1 MAETLLSPGVLAR
14 ENDLSAVTAQPI
26 QAGAAIIGP
35 TVKGPVG
42 IPTLVTSYSEYTQ
55 AFGTTFL
62 SGSLQQEFLT
72 SNSAYNYFNNGGTTL
87 LVTRVV
93 SGSFTSATSTNIEG
107 GESGVLETGADV
119 LLGSIGTNPTDAGA
133 ATYTSVATTNSG
145 AGTGAIV
152 TAVVAGTTA
161 PTITSI
167 TATSAGS
174 GYEVGDVLTIAAGDL
189 GTGQLITAQ
198 NVLSISNGAAYALGA
213 VTGPF
218 TVAQS
223 STTGTGTGASFTIT
237 GDATNVSALTVSS
250 IGTGH
255 AATDVITISAADLIT
270 AGFTGA
276 TGNLTITL
284 GAGSTNVADSSA
296 ATITLVADDIT
307 TNLSFTL
314 KTFGEGAI
322 MNSSG
327 SEVNGALVSGS
338 NDNLRWEIPQFS
350 TSSGTFT
357 LLVRRGS
364 DTTDAKTVLESF
376 TNLSLDPTAPNYI
389 SKVIGDS
396 YKTVNTSD
404 TTPYV
409 QDNGTYPNR
418 SRYVYISAVNS
429 KTPQYFDNNG
439 DFKGEYTA
447 SLPAIASGSF
457 ENATG
462 QVYFETAGA
471 AFNEQ
476 IVTAT
481 NIQGLNN
488 TNYTTSIDLLSNQD
502 EYIFNS
508 ITVPGIMIETAPS
521 TTTKLINM
529 VQERGDAIAI
539 VDASTYGATINS
551 MTAEASSYNSS
562 YAAVYAPWL
571 QTTSPETGELV
582 WVPASTMI
590 PGVYAYN
597 DRVGEAWFAPAG
609 LNRGGLATVVR
620 PERKFSQ
627 SNRDVLYQ
635 GKVNP
640 IASFPGSGTVVFGQK
655 TLQTKASALD
665 RVNVRRLLIQL
676 KSYIS
681 QVADNLVFEQNTIA
695 TRNAFLSQVNPY
707 LESVQQRQGLY
718 AFKVIMDS
726 SNNTADVIDRN
737 QLIGQIY
744 LQPTK
749 TAEFIYLDFNV
760 LPTGATFPA

>member
-14 ENDLSAVTAQPI
+14 ENDLSAITAQPI

-62 SGSLQQEFLT
+62 SASLQQEFLT

-93 SGSFTSATSTNIEG
+93 SGSFTSATSTNISG
-107 GESGVLETGADV
+107 SGVA
-119 LLGSIGTNPTDAGA
+119 
-133 ATYTSVATTNSG
+133 VAT
-145 AGTGAIV
+145 
-152 TAVVAGTTA
+152 
-161 PTITSI
+161 
-167 TATSAGS
+167 
-174 GYEVGDVLTIAAGDL
+174 
-189 GTGQLITAQ
+189 
-198 NVLSISNGAAYALGA
+198 
-213 VTGPF
+213 
-218 TVAQS
+218 
-223 STTGTGTGASFTIT
+223 
-237 GDATNVSALTVSS
+237 
-250 IGTGH
+250 
-255 AATDVITISAADLIT
+255 
-270 AGFTGA
+270 
-276 TGNLTITL
+276 
-284 GAGSTNVADSSA
+284 
-296 ATITLVADDIT
+296 
-307 TNLSFTL
+307 SFTL

-327 SEVNGALVSGS
+327 SEVDGALVSGS
-338 NDNLRWEIPQFS
+338 DDNLRWEVAGFS
-350 TSSGTFT
+350 TSSGTFS
-357 LLVRRGS
+357 LLIRRGS
-364 DTTDAKTVLESF
+364 DTTSEKTVLESYA
-376 TNLSLDPTAPNYI
+376 NLSLDPTAPNYI

-396 YKTVNTSD
+396 FKTVNTND

-409 QDNGTYPNR
+409 QDNGTFPNR
-418 SRYVYISAVNS
+418 SRYVYVSAVNS

-439 DFKGEYTA
+439 DFKSAFTA
-447 SLPAIASGSF
+447 SLPAVASGSF

-471 AFNEQ
+471 AFNEK
-476 IVTAT
+476 ITTAA

-502 EYIFNS
+502 EYNFNS
-508 ITVPGIMIETAPS
+508 ITIPGVMIETAPS

-529 VQERGDAIAI
+529 VQERGDALAI

-551 MTAEASSYNSS
+551 MTSEASAYNSS

-627 SNRDVLYQ
+627 SNRDTLYQ

-665 RVNVRRLLIQL
+665 RINVRRLLIEL

-681 QVADNLVFEQNTIA
+681 QVSDNLVFEQNTIA

-718 AFKVIMDS
+718 AFRVIMDD
-726 SNNTADVIDRN
+726 SNNTSDVIDRN
-737 QLIGQIY
+737 ELIGQIY

>member
-14 ENDLSAVTAQPI
+14 ENDLSAITAQPI

-35 TVKGPVG
+35 AVKGPVG
-42 IPTLVTSYSEYTQ
+42 IPTLVTSYSEYAQ

-62 SGSLQQEFLT
+62 SGSVPQEFLT
-72 SNSAYNYFNNGGTTL
+72 SVSAYNYFNNGGTTL

-93 SGSFTSATSTNIEG
+93 SGSFTSATSTDIQKSNV
-107 GESGVLETGADV
+107 ESGVLDIATDA
-119 LLGSIGTNPTDAGA
+119 LLTSITVNPTDCDA
-133 ATYTSVATTNSG
+133 ATYTSVALTGGT
-145 AGTGAIV
+145 GTGAIA
-152 TAVVAGTTA
+152 TVVCAGNTGTGDS
-161 PTITSI
+161 TITSI
-167 TATSAGS
+167 TITTPGS
-174 GYEVGDVLTIAAGDL
+174 GYVVGDSLTIAALAL
-189 GTGQLITAQ
+189 GTA
-198 NVLSISNGAAYALGA
+198 
-213 VTGPF
+213 
-218 TVAQS
+218 
-223 STTGTGTGASFTIT
+223 
-237 GDATNVSALTVSS
+237 
-250 IGTGH
+250 
-255 AATDVITISAADLIT
+255 
-270 AGFTGA
+270 
-276 TGNLTITL
+276 
-284 GAGSTNVADSSA
+284 SSA
-296 ATITLVADDIT
+296 ATIVLDAADIVNNT
-307 TNLSFTL
+307 SFTL
-314 KTFGEGAI
+314 KTFGQGAI
-322 MNSSG
+322 FNSSG
-327 SEVNGALVSGS
+327 SEVDGALVSGS
-338 NDNLRWEIPQFS
+338 ADNLRWEVVSNS
-350 TSSGTFT
+350 TSSGTFS
-357 LLVRRGS
+357 LLVRQGN
-364 DTTDAKTVLESF
+364 DTTNQKSVLESYS
-376 TNLSLDPTAPNYI
+376 NLSLDPTAPNYI
-389 SKVIGDS
+389 SKVIGDV
-396 YKTVNTSD
+396 YKTINTTD

-409 QDNGTYPNR
+409 QVNGTYPNR
-418 SRYVYISAVNS
+418 SRYIYVSAVNA
-429 KTPQYFDNNG
+429 KTPVYFDNNG
-439 DFKGEYTA
+439 NFKSEYTA
-447 SLPAIASGSF
+447 SLPLVGSGSF
-457 ENATG
+457 ESATG
-462 QVYFETAGA
+462 QVYFNTAGA
-471 AFNEQ
+471 AMNEK
-476 IVTAT
+476 ITTAA

-488 TNYTTSIDLLSNQD
+488 TNYTTSISLLGNQD

-508 ITVPGIMIETAPS
+508 ITAPGLMIETAP
-521 TTTKLINM
+521 TTVTSLINM

-539 VDASTYGATINS
+539 VDASVYGSTINS
-551 MTAEASSYNSS
+551 MTSEAASYNSS

-571 QTTSPETGELV
+571 QTTSPSTGDLV

-627 SNRDVLYQ
+627 SDRDTLYT

-676 KSYIS
+676 KGYIS

>member
-14 ENDLSAVTAQPI
+14 ENDLSAITAQPI

-35 TVKGPVG
+35 AVKGPVG
-42 IPTLVTSYSEYTQ
+42 IPTLVTSYSEYAQ

-62 SGSLQQEFLT
+62 SGSVPQEFLT
-72 SNSAYNYFNNGGTTL
+72 SVSAYNYFNNGGTTL
-87 LVTRVV
+87 LVTRIV
-93 SGSFTSATSTNIEG
+93 SGSFTSATSTNI
-107 GESGVLETGADV
+107 SGSEAPV
-119 LLGSIGTNPTDAGA
+119 
-133 ATYTSVATTNSG
+133 TT
-145 AGTGAIV
+145 
-152 TAVVAGTTA
+152 
-161 PTITSI
+161 
-167 TATSAGS
+167 
-174 GYEVGDVLTIAAGDL
+174 
-189 GTGQLITAQ
+189 
-198 NVLSISNGAAYALGA
+198 
-213 VTGPF
+213 
-218 TVAQS
+218 
-223 STTGTGTGASFTIT
+223 
-237 GDATNVSALTVSS
+237 
-250 IGTGH
+250 
-255 AATDVITISAADLIT
+255 
-270 AGFTGA
+270 
-276 TGNLTITL
+276 
-284 GAGSTNVADSSA
+284 
-296 ATITLVADDIT
+296 
-307 TNLSFTL
+307 SFTL
-314 KTFGEGAI
+314 KTFGQGAI
-322 MNSSG
+322 FNSSG
-327 SEVNGALVSGS
+327 SEVDGALVSGS
-338 NDNLRWEIPQFS
+338 ADNLRWEVVSNS
-350 TSSGTFT
+350 TSSGTFS
-357 LLVRRGS
+357 LLVRQGN
-364 DTTDAKTVLESF
+364 DTTNQKSVLESYS
-376 TNLSLDPTAPNYI
+376 NLSLDPTAPNYI
-389 SKVIGDS
+389 SKVIGDV
-396 YKTVNTSD
+396 YKTINTTD

-409 QDNGTYPNR
+409 QVNGTYPNR
-418 SRYVYISAVNS
+418 SRYIYVSAVNA
-429 KTPQYFDNNG
+429 KTPVYFDNNG
-439 DFKGEYTA
+439 NFKSEYTA
-447 SLPAIASGSF
+447 SLPAVGSGSF
-457 ENATG
+457 EGATG
-462 QVYFETAGA
+462 QVYFDTAGA
-471 AFNEQ
+471 AMNEK
-476 IVTAT
+476 ITTAA

-488 TNYTTSIDLLSNQD
+488 TNYTTSISLLGNQD

-508 ITVPGIMIETAPS
+508 ITAPGLMIETAP
-521 TTTKLINM
+521 TTVTSLINM

-539 VDASTYGATINS
+539 VDASVYGSTINS
-551 MTAEASSYNSS
+551 MTSEAASYNSS

-571 QTTSPETGELV
+571 QTTSPSTGDLV

-627 SNRDVLYQ
+627 SDRDTLYT

-676 KSYIS
+676 KGYIS